1 MKRRCSKSNCHFWSS
16 ELSCLYVHSLGNR
29 NRLTELHEVC
39 STFQV
44 WRVRQQQLNHLRV
57 LAVYSCAPENG
68 DMEDW
73 DTLTGKW
80 RHGGL
85 GSETKESD
93 RSLRVALR
101 LSQNFCKNFRLW
113 IETVLENSAA
123 IQVKN
128 FELASDAKVKI
139 RILVGS
145 YVQWTASSCSHCE
158 VHTCLLLD

>member
-1 MKRRCSKSNCHFWSS
+1 MFTALETETDLLSFMRCVRHSRSGEYDNSS
-16 ELSCLYVHSLGNR
+16 STICVSLLY
-29 NRLTELHEVC
+29 T
-39 STFQV
+39 
-44 WRVRQQQLNHLRV
+44 RVRTITR
-57 LAVYSCAPENG
+57 
-68 DMEDW
+68 
-73 DTLTGKW
+73 KW
-80 RHGGL
+80 RYAGL

-101 LSQNFCKNFRLW
+101 LSQKFCKNFRLW

-123 IQVKN
+123 MQVKN